1 MKLLKTIFLV
11 CVLAVVTTTT
21 ANANTRA
28 ITTIGSAPPQG
39 GTVLITIED
48 FGKPGR
54 HDPIGPLSQP
64 AATTFDVFVTV
75 LPGWTCAQ
83 TTVAMFNEL
92 AATLPPVYSLQI
104 DPKNPC
110 VIYISRQQQ
119 GGVIWNLN
127 IAVEVVGLIILVEDV
142 VVPQVPAT
150 WSFIKSP
157 GFNQFR

>member
-1 MKLLKTIFLV
+1 MKLLKILFLAS
-11 CVLAVVTTTT
+11 VLAVVTTAAAY
-21 ANANTRA
+21 ANSRT
-28 ITTIGSAPPQG
+28 ISTIGTAPVG
-39 GTVLITIED
+39 GSVHITIED

-54 HDPIGPLSQP
+54 RDPIGPLSQP